1 MLLNLDS
8 LDRALSDATFAFGAN
23 LGIDARDGVNYGY
36 RLSRT
41 NIHATL
47 AACAITLVHKDHAR
61 FLLSAIP
68 KRFAEPSNFIIEQRR
83 SKSRRSRERDSL
95 QNFTA
100 CPGKIRI
107 ALFESPVKVRALSRT
122 KTIFL
127 ACATARA

>member
-23 LGIDARDGVNYGY
+23 LGIDARGGVNHGY
-36 RLSRT
+36 RLNRT

-47 AACAITLVHKDHAR
+47 AAGTFTLVHRDHAR

-68 KRFAEPSNFIIEQRR
+68 KRFAESSNSIIEQRGP
-83 SKSRRSRERDSL
+83 KSRPSRERDSL

-107 ALFESPVKVRALSRT
+107 ALFESP
-122 KTIFL
+122 
-127 ACATARA
+127 